1 MRFVEETEGTWTA
14 VQLKAVEAEIEQQ
27 KRDWEANRLAEQQKE
42 EEAAKLNEKEGNELL
57 TFSREDAN
65 NQVIYNNTTKNSNK
79 LKKIVN
85 KRVEN
90 IKKSNQLNTNMSRNQ
105 KLIRKRKANA
115 NNFNVEAKTK
125 TRRQTFEGNALNDD
139 GNKNDKK
146 KIIRNNNHN
155 NTINRKSPR
164 YKRAQKISENSN
176 DINTV
181 KRNSSRLHSENKT
194 NTNNKLE
201 ANEISKISD
210 SDDSSCSLL
219 VMIDSNDGHDS
230 ESNQQMKN
238 YDSSNDDDED
248 EAEEEEE
255 DEESEEDN
263 DSDRVEDDSV
273 SQDSNLN
280 SNVSSSSQVD
290 ISTPRTTRSRGTVPI
305 NLWTLDVSPIL
316 PSTRRGRTLN
326 LEKNHYKNS
335 YSEDNSKNEDEIS
348 KGSFDT
354 INESN
359 LKELKILVEDVTK
372 NRDKII
378 YPTPIN
384 NPNPP
389 VTMKNKRGPN
399 KKIVNIHNNTL
410 DNWVTK
416 SSSKL
421 NTTSNGTLDENLAQE
436 KRTRNNSILKVS
448 ENCTL

>member
-27 KRDWEANRLAEQQKE
+27 KREWEANRLAEQQKE
-42 EEAAKLNEKEGNELL
+42 EEAAKLNGKEESELL

-65 NQVIYNNTTKNSNK
+65 NQVIYNNTNKNSNK

-90 IKKSNQLNTNMSRNQ
+90 IKKSNQLITNMSKNQ
-105 KLIRKRKANA
+105 KLIRKRKANT
-115 NNFNVEAKTK
+115 NNSNVEARIK
-125 TRRQTFEGNALNDD
+125 TRRQTFEGNVLNDD

-146 KIIRNNNHN
+146 RNIRNNNHN
-155 NTINRKSPR
+155 NTINRKSLR
-164 YKRAQKISENSN
+164 YKRIQKISENSI

-181 KRNSSRLHSENKT
+181 KRNSSRLHSENK
-194 NTNNKLE
+194 NNSNNRLE
-201 ANEISKISD
+201 ANETSKISD

-238 YDSSNDDDED
+238 YDSSQSNDDDED
-248 EAEEEEE
+248 E
-255 DEESEEDN
+255 DEESREDN

-326 LEKNHYKNS
+326 SDKNNYKNS
-335 YSEDNSKNEDEIS
+335 YSEDNTKNEDEIS
-348 KGSFDT
+348 KGSFDNL
-354 INESN
+354 NESN

-389 VTMKNKRGPN
+389 VTIKNKRGPN

-421 NTTSNGTLDENLAQE
+421 NVTSNGTLDENLARA